1 MYYVVT
7 HLVSST
13 FSCWIWKIN
22 NFSMGFNSRVCIW
35 NDIHAIN
42 SQIPFPWRWTLKQQP
57 QLLFNA
63 ISFQRQTGLL
73 YRYRWRLPVW
83 NVKNRRYLASCT
95 LQFGSNLTKI
105 IFQSKHFNYFIV
117 MGGWRHVFWSDTH
130 YSISLRY
137 TPNIVQ
143 LNSFYIKFDSKH
155 FFYHSWVI
163 VLFGHS
169 WHIFDNETRQLVIV

>member
-1 MYYVVT
+1 MNFSFHFFESLFFKYNIFLFASNIMYYVVT

-117 MGGWRHVFWSDTH
+117 VGGWRHVFEAIHIIVYPYATH
-130 YSISLRY
+130 LI
-137 TPNIVQ
+137 
-143 LNSFYIKFDSKH
+143 
-155 FFYHSWVI
+155 
-163 VLFGHS
+163 
-169 WHIFDNETRQLVIV
+169 